1 MGVEGDRHTGERA
14 CTHSF
19 SNCNFMD
26 RITEEKIKSAANV
39 VDVISDF
46 LTLRKRGVEYVC
58 LCPFHADENLGNF
71 SINPAKGVY
80 KCFACGAG
88 GDAIKFL
95 MEYRDSKLTYPE
107 ALHYIAKKYSIPIP
121 DDDWKG
127 GERWQNIKPAT
138 PKQIIETKREMLIHP
153 REDVAKLKDGLE
165 NNVFVMWLRSLPW
178 TDEQRKRLEQVLWLY
193 CVRHWPKDGR
203 VVFWQ
208 IDNEGRPHGAKMMC
222 YNPNG
227 KRVKK
232 EQDEERSRPRWLHN
246 QEGFREHLDLDHHQ
260 FVASLFG
267 MHLMNRYPEA
277 TINIVE
283 SEKTALF
290 MTTTYGELDKNLWL
304 ACGGLEFLK
313 LESLQPLIDSGRR
326 VWIWPDKDGV
336 EKWRAKVG
344 HLCDDR
350 FNIYTRFFDRYW
362 IEADGKKADVCDVQ
376 LRLMM
381 RPETLKQ
388 EPTPKNDH
396 KDSNLG
402 LIEWN
407 TDEPFLDPLE
417 ATDPRIREWRDI
429 LRRKFNFNKKHNDTS
444 RGIRGEVSEEQA

>member
-1 MGVEGDRHTGERA
+1 
-14 CTHSF
+14 
-19 SNCNFMD
+19 MD

-80 KCFACGAG
+80 KCFSCGAG

-95 MEYRDSKLTYPE
+95 MEYRETKLTYGD
-107 ALHYIAKKYSIPIP
+107 ALHYLAHKYSIPV
-121 DDDWKG
+121 DDDYDK
-127 GERWQNIKPAT
+127 ERWANIKPAT

-165 NNVFVMWLRSLPW
+165 HNVFVIWLRSLPW

-222 YNPNG
+222 YHSNG
-227 KRVKK
+227 KRWKK
-232 EQDEERSRPRWLHN
+232 EEDEERSRPRWLHN

-267 MHLMNRYPEA
+267 MHLMKRYPEA

-290 MTTTYGELDKNLWL
+290 MATMYGDFEKNLWL

-313 LESLQPLIDSGRR
+313 VEALRPLIESGRR
-326 VWIWPDKDGV
+326 VWVWPDKDGV
-336 EKWRAKVG
+336 EKWKAKVG
-344 HLCDDR
+344 HLINDR
-350 FNIYTRFFDRYW
+350 FGIYTQFFDKYW
-362 IEADGKKADVCDVQ
+362 IPEDGPKADLADIN
-376 LRLMM
+376 LRILTGG
-381 RPETLKQ
+381 PVKEKTSLATENNEPSKPDGISDEDWNEHLK
-388 EPTPKNDH
+388 TMGAIYDLKKVH
-396 KDSNLG
+396 G
-402 LIEWN
+402 
-407 TDEPFLDPLE
+407 DEPFLDPIE
-417 ATDPRIREWRDI
+417 MIDPVIAERRRILSRVCG
-429 LRRKFNFNKKHNDTS
+429 KNKTT
-444 RGIRGEVSEEQA
+444 I

>member
-1 MGVEGDRHTGERA
+1 
-14 CTHSF
+14 
-19 SNCNFMD
+19 MD

-107 ALHYIAKKYSIPIP
+107 ALHYLAKKYSIPIP

-138 PKQIIETKREMLIHP
+138 PKQIIETKKEMLIHP
-153 REDVAKLKDGLE
+153 REDVLELKEGMD

-178 TDEQRKRLEQVLWLY
+178 NDEQRKRLEQVLWLY

-208 IDNEGRPHGAKMMC
+208 IDNDGRPHGAKMMS
-222 YNPNG
+222 YHPNG
-227 KRVKK
+227 KRWKK
-232 EQDEERSRPRWLHN
+232 EEDEERGRPRWVHN

-267 MHLMNRYPEA
+267 MHLMNRYPNA

-283 SEKTALF
+283 SEKTALI
-290 MTTTYGELDKNLWL
+290 MATAYGNLEKNLWL

-313 LESLQPLIDSGRR
+313 VEALRPLIESGRR

-336 EKWRAKVG
+336 EKWKEKVG
-344 HLCDDR
+344 HLISDR
-350 FNIYTRFFDRYW
+350 FGIYTQFFDKYW
-362 IEADGKKADVCDVQ
+362 IPEDGKKADLADIN
-376 LRLMM
+376 LRLICH
-381 RPETLKQ
+381 PETMTT
-388 EPTPKNDH
+388 EPTPKNDR
-396 KDSNLG
+396 KDKDLG
-402 LIEWN
+402 LVEVHDDLPFIDPIELM
-407 TDEPFLDPLE
+407 DERV
-417 ATDPRIREWRDI
+417 AMWRDI
-429 LRRKFNFNKKHNDTS
+429 LRRKYNFNKTRNHDKG
-444 RGIRGEVSEEQA
+444 RGTGTEVSEVSQ

>member
-1 MGVEGDRHTGERA
+1 
-14 CTHSF
+14 
-19 SNCNFMD
+19 MD

-95 MEYRDSKLTYPE
+95 MEYRESKLSYGE
-107 ALHYIAKKYSIPIP
+107 ALLYLAKKYSISIP

-127 GERWQNIKPAT
+127 GERWQHVKPAK
-138 PKQIIETKREMLIHP
+138 PKQIIESKKEMLVHP
-153 REDVAKLKDGLE
+153 REDVAKLKDGLSS
-165 NNVFVMWLRSLPW
+165 NIFVMWLRSLPW
-178 TDEQRKRLEQVLWLY
+178 TDEQRNRLEQVLWLY
-193 CVRHWPKDGR
+193 CVRHWQKDGR

-208 IDNEGRPHGAKMMC
+208 IDNEGRPHGAKMMA
-222 YNPNG
+222 YHPNG
-227 KRVKK
+227 KRWKK
-232 EQDEERSRPRWLHN
+232 EEDEERSRPRWVHN

-267 MHLMNRYPEA
+267 MHLMPRYPQA

-290 MTTTYGELDKNLWL
+290 MATMYGELERNLWL

-313 LESLQPLIDSGRR
+313 VEVLRPLIDSGRR
-326 VWIWPDKDGV
+326 VWVWPDKDGV
-336 EKWRAKVG
+336 DKWKAKIG
-344 HLCDDR
+344 HLCNDR
-350 FNIYTRFFDRYW
+350 FGIYTGFFEKYW
-362 IEADGKKADVCDVQ
+362 IEADGKKADVCDIN
-376 LRLMM
+376 LRLLCK
-381 RPETLKQ
+381 PETINDAREPEPSEDEKILLACQEWTLK
-388 EPTPKNDH
+388 H
-396 KDSNLG
+396 G
-402 LIEWN
+402 
-407 TDEPFLDPLE
+407 DEPFLDPLE
-417 ATDPRIREWRDI
+417 ATDPWLRWARERMSRIHSGGWG
-429 LRRKFNFNKKHNDTS
+429 K
-444 RGIRGEVSEEQA
+444 Q

>member
-1 MGVEGDRHTGERA
+1 
-14 CTHSF
+14 
-19 SNCNFMD
+19 MD
-26 RITEEKIKSAANV
+26 RITEQKIKDAANV

-80 KCFACGAG
+80 KCFSCGAG

-95 MEYRDSKLTYPE
+95 MEYKDSKLTYGE
-107 ALHYIAKKYSIPIP
+107 ALHYLAKKYSIPIP

-127 GERWQNIKPAT
+127 GDRWQNIKPAQ
-138 PKQIIETKREMLIHP
+138 PKQIIETKKEMLIHP
-153 REDVAKLKDGLE
+153 REDVLELKEGMD

-178 TDEQRKRLEQVLWLY
+178 NDEQRKRLEQVLWLY

-208 IDNEGRPHGAKMMC
+208 IDNDGRPHGAKMMS
-222 YNPNG
+222 YHPNG
-227 KRVKK
+227 KRWKK
-232 EQDEERSRPRWLHN
+232 EEDEERGRPRWVHN

-267 MHLMNRYPEA
+267 MHLMNRYPNA

-283 SEKTALF
+283 SEKTALI
-290 MTTTYGELDKNLWL
+290 MATAYGNLEKNLWL

-313 LESLQPLIDSGRR
+313 VEALRPLIESGRR

-336 EKWRAKVG
+336 EKWKEKVG
-344 HLCDDR
+344 HLISDR
-350 FNIYTRFFDRYW
+350 FGIYTQFFDKYW
-362 IEADGKKADVCDVQ
+362 IPEDGKKADLADIN
-376 LRLMM
+376 LRLICH
-381 RPETLKQ
+381 PETMTI
-388 EPTPKNDH
+388 EPTPKNDR
-396 KDSNLG
+396 KDKDLG
-402 LIEWN
+402 LVEWYSQ
-407 TDEPFLDPLE
+407 EPFLDPLE
-417 ATDPRIREWRDI
+417 AMDPKVREWRDI
-429 LRRKFNFNKKHNDTS
+429 LRRKFNFNKRNNDGTIKDDTDV
-444 RGIRGEVSEEQA
+444 GKPAGD